1 MEKTVE
7 RKRIVYFDV
16 LNVLACLCVVGM
28 HCNGAVHAFS
38 DSSVWRQSLLV
49 DVLAYWAVPVFVML
63 SGATLMNYRRRYST
77 KVFLKRR
84 FLKTGVPL
92 VIWTVFFYVFYRTR
106 GTIAW
111 TGWRAFSNSVINFS
125 IVPVYWFFPP
135 LFMVYL
141 SLPVLSLLVQN
152 RKSLWYMTVLAFASC
167 SVFPFVCT
175 ALGLTYWGSFAFPM
189 MGGYLLFAVLGYLLH
204 TTELSRLQRSAIYV
218 LGILGAA
225 VRYFHTVIFSVRE
238 GAINKLTWEYTNW
251 PTILLAA
258 AIFVFIKYACDYP
271 IFRNEKFIRL
281 IKWLSGASFGIYLIH
296 VLVIDRITSWF
307 SVDTL
312 SGWWRLFGAFAVY
325 FAALLLVKVLQKIP
339 YVGKYLFP

>member
-38 DSSVWRQSLLV
+38 DSS
-49 DVLAYWAVPVFVML
+49 
-63 SGATLMNYRRRYST
+63 G
-77 KVFLKRR
+77 
-84 FLKTGVPL
+84 
-92 VIWTVFFYVFYRTR
+92 
-106 GTIAW
+106 
-111 TGWRAFSNSVINFS
+111 
-125 IVPVYWFFPP
+125 
-135 LFMVYL
+135 
-141 SLPVLSLLVQN
+141 
-152 RKSLWYMTVLAFASC
+152 C
-167 SVFPFVCT
+167 C
-175 ALGLTYWGSFAFPM
+175 
-189 MGGYLLFAVLGYLLH
+189 H
-204 TTELSRLQRSAIYV
+204 
-218 LGILGAA
+218 
-225 VRYFHTVIFSVRE
+225 
-238 GAINKLTWEYTNW
+238 
-251 PTILLAA
+251 
-258 AIFVFIKYACDYP
+258 FVFIKYACDYP

-325 FAALLLVKVLQKIP
+325 FVALLLVKVLQKIP

>member
-152 RKSLWYMTVLAFASC
+152 RKILWYMTVLAFASC

-189 MGGYLLFAVLGYLLH
+189 MGGIYSLRYLAIFS
-204 TTELSRLQRSAIYV
+204 TQRSFPGYN
-218 LGILGAA
+218 A
-225 VRYFHTVIFSVRE
+225 VQFMC
-238 GAINKLTWEYTNW
+238 WE
-251 PTILLAA
+251 
-258 AIFVFIKYACDYP
+258 
-271 IFRNEKFIRL
+271 
-281 IKWLSGASFGIYLIH
+281 S
-296 VLVIDRITSWF
+296 
-307 SVDTL
+307 
-312 SGWWRLFGAFAVY
+312 
-325 FAALLLVKVLQKIP
+325 
-339 YVGKYLFP
+339 

>member
-111 TGWRAFSNSVINFS
+111 TGWRAFLNSVINFS

-152 RKSLWYMTVLAFASC
+152 RKTLWYMTVLAFASC
-167 SVFPFVCT
+167 SVVPFVCT

-189 MGGYLLFAVLGYLLH
+189 MGGYLLFAVLGDLLH

-218 LGILGAA
+218 LGILGIHKLADDSSGCCHFCIHKVCLRLSDFSKREIYPSHQMA
-225 VRYFHTVIFSVRE
+225 FRGKFWNLLNTRAGYRSNYIVVFGRYIKRMV
-238 GAINKLTWEYTNW
+238 
-251 PTILLAA
+251 A
-258 AIFVFIKYACDYP
+258 AIRCVCGLFCRSAACKGIAEDPVCRQIFVSIKIYTVRIAELTVR
-271 IFRNEKFIRL
+271 FRPK
-281 IKWLSGASFGIYLIH
+281 G
-296 VLVIDRITSWF
+296 
-307 SVDTL
+307 
-312 SGWWRLFGAFAVY
+312 
-325 FAALLLVKVLQKIP
+325 
-339 YVGKYLFP
+339 

>member
-1 MEKTVE
+1 
-7 RKRIVYFDV
+7 
-16 LNVLACLCVVGM
+16 
-28 HCNGAVHAFS
+28 
-38 DSSVWRQSLLV
+38 
-49 DVLAYWAVPVFVML
+49 
-63 SGATLMNYRRRYST
+63 MNYRRRYST

-152 RKSLWYMTVLAFASC
+152 RKILWYMTVLAFASC

-189 MGGYLLFAVLGYLLH
+189 MGGGIYSLRYLAI
-204 TTELSRLQRSAIYV
+204 SSIQRSFPGYN
-218 LGILGAA
+218 A
-225 VRYFHTVIFSVRE
+225 VQFMC
-238 GAINKLTWEYTNW
+238 WE
-251 PTILLAA
+251 
-258 AIFVFIKYACDYP
+258 
-271 IFRNEKFIRL
+271 
-281 IKWLSGASFGIYLIH
+281 S
-296 VLVIDRITSWF
+296 
-307 SVDTL
+307 
-312 SGWWRLFGAFAVY
+312 
-325 FAALLLVKVLQKIP
+325 
-339 YVGKYLFP
+339 

>member
-1 MEKTVE
+1 
-7 RKRIVYFDV
+7 
-16 LNVLACLCVVGM
+16 M

-77 KVFLKRR
+77 KVFLRRR

-111 TGWRAFSNSVINFS
+111 TGWRAFLNSVINFS

-152 RKSLWYMTVLAFASC
+152 RKILWYITVLAFASC

-189 MGGYLLFAVLGYLLH
+189 MGGYLLFAVLGYLLP
-204 TTELSRLQRSAIYV
+204 
-218 LGILGAA
+218 
-225 VRYFHTVIFSVRE
+225 
-238 GAINKLTWEYTNW
+238 WEYTNW

-325 FAALLLVKVLQKIP
+325 FVALLLVKVLQKIP

>member
-111 TGWRAFSNSVINFS
+111 TGWRAFLNSVINFS

-152 RKSLWYMTVLAFASC
+152 RKTLWYMTVLAFASC
-167 SVFPFVCT
+167 SVVPFVCT

-189 MGGYLLFAVLGYLLH
+189 MGGYLLFAVLGDLLH

-238 GAINKLTWEYTNW
+238 GAINKLT
-251 PTILLAA
+251 
-258 AIFVFIKYACDYP
+258 
-271 IFRNEKFIRL
+271 
-281 IKWLSGASFGIYLIH
+281 LSLIH
-296 VLVIDRITSWF
+296 I
-307 SVDTL
+307 
-312 SGWWRLFGAFAVY
+312 
-325 FAALLLVKVLQKIP
+325 
-339 YVGKYLFP
+339 

>member
-92 VIWTVFFYVFYRTR
+92 VIWTVFFYVFYRTQ

-111 TGWRAFSNSVINFS
+111 TGWRAFLNSVINFS

-152 RKSLWYMTVLAFASC
+152 RKILWYMTVLAFASC

-189 MGGYLLFAVLGYLLH
+189 MGG
-204 TTELSRLQRSAIYV
+204 
-218 LGILGAA
+218 
-225 VRYFHTVIFSVRE
+225 
-238 GAINKLTWEYTNW
+238 
-251 PTILLAA
+251 
-258 AIFVFIKYACDYP
+258 VFTLCGT
-271 IFRNEKFIRL
+271 
-281 IKWLSGASFGIYLIH
+281 WLSSPYN
-296 VLVIDRITSWF
+296 
-307 SVDTL
+307 
-312 SGWWRLFGAFAVY
+312 GAFPVTTQCNLCAGNLRRGGSVFSHGNFLRARGCY
-325 FAALLLVKVLQKIP
+325 K
-339 YVGKYLFP
+339 

>member
-28 HCNGAVHAFS
+28 HCNGAVHTFS

-63 SGATLMNYRRRYST
+63 SGATLMNDPQTIFHKGIFKTALSENWCSACDLDC
-77 KVFLKRR
+77 VLLCFLSY
-84 FLKTGVPL
+84 TGDDRVDRMAC
-92 VIWTVFFYVFYRTR
+92 IFR
-106 GTIAW
+106 ISA
-111 TGWRAFSNSVINFS
+111 INFS

-152 RKSLWYMTVLAFASC
+152 RKILWYMTVLSFASC

-189 MGGYLLFAVLGYLLH
+189 MGGIYSLRYLAIF
-204 TTELSRLQRSAIYV
+204 SIQRSFPGYNN
-218 LGILGAA
+218 A
-225 VRYFHTVIFSVRE
+225 VQFMC
-238 GAINKLTWEYTNW
+238 WE
-251 PTILLAA
+251 
-258 AIFVFIKYACDYP
+258 
-271 IFRNEKFIRL
+271 
-281 IKWLSGASFGIYLIH
+281 S
-296 VLVIDRITSWF
+296 
-307 SVDTL
+307 
-312 SGWWRLFGAFAVY
+312 
-325 FAALLLVKVLQKIP
+325 
-339 YVGKYLFP
+339 

>member
-1 MEKTVE
+1 M
-7 RKRIVYFDV
+7 VY
-16 LNVLACLCVVGM
+16 
-28 HCNGAVHAFS
+28 
-38 DSSVWRQSLLV
+38 DSSGFC
-49 DVLAYWAVPVFVML
+49 VLFRISVCLY
-63 SGATLMNYRRRYST
+63 G
-77 KVFLKRR
+77 
-84 FLKTGVPL
+84 TGTYIL
-92 VIWTVFFYVFYRTR
+92 
-106 GTIAW
+106 GQLC
-111 TGWRAFSNSVINFS
+111 FSHD
-125 IVPVYWFFPP
+125 
-135 LFMVYL
+135 
-141 SLPVLSLLVQN
+141 
-152 RKSLWYMTVLAFASC
+152 
-167 SVFPFVCT
+167 
-175 ALGLTYWGSFAFPM
+175 
-189 MGGYLLFAVLGYLLH
+189 GGYLLFAVLGYLLH

-325 FAALLLVKVLQKIP
+325 FVALLLVKVLQKIP

>member
-38 DSSVWRQSLLV
+38 DSYVWRQSLLV

-63 SGATLMNYRRRYST
+63 SGATLMNYRSRYST

-111 TGWRAFSNSVINFS
+111 TGWRAFLNSVISFS

-152 RKSLWYMTVLAFASC
+152 RKILWYMTVLAFASC

-189 MGGYLLFAVLGYLLH
+189 MGG
-204 TTELSRLQRSAIYV
+204 
-218 LGILGAA
+218 
-225 VRYFHTVIFSVRE
+225 
-238 GAINKLTWEYTNW
+238 
-251 PTILLAA
+251 
-258 AIFVFIKYACDYP
+258 VFTLCGT
-271 IFRNEKFIRL
+271 
-281 IKWLSGASFGIYLIH
+281 WLSSPHNRAFPVTTQCNLCSGNLRRGGS
-296 VLVIDRITSWF
+296 VF
-307 SVDTL
+307 SHGNFL
-312 SGWWRLFGAFAVY
+312 RARGCY
-325 FAALLLVKVLQKIP
+325 K
-339 YVGKYLFP
+339 

>member
-152 RKSLWYMTVLAFASC
+152 RKSLLVYDSSGFCVLFRISVCLYGTGTYILGQLCFSHDGGIFTLCGTWLSSPYNGAFPVTTQCNLCAGNLRRGG
-167 SVFPFVCT
+167 SVF
-175 ALGLTYWGSFAFPM
+175 S
-189 MGGYLLFAVLGYLLH
+189 H
-204 TTELSRLQRSAIYV
+204 
-218 LGILGAA
+218 GIFLRTRGC
-225 VRYFHTVIFSVRE
+225 Y
-238 GAINKLTWEYTNW
+238 K
-251 PTILLAA
+251 
-258 AIFVFIKYACDYP
+258 
-271 IFRNEKFIRL
+271 
-281 IKWLSGASFGIYLIH
+281 
-296 VLVIDRITSWF
+296 
-307 SVDTL
+307 
-312 SGWWRLFGAFAVY
+312 
-325 FAALLLVKVLQKIP
+325 
-339 YVGKYLFP
+339 

>member
-1 MEKTVE
+1 
-7 RKRIVYFDV
+7 
-16 LNVLACLCVVGM
+16 
-28 HCNGAVHAFS
+28 
-38 DSSVWRQSLLV
+38 
-49 DVLAYWAVPVFVML
+49 
-63 SGATLMNYRRRYST
+63 
-77 KVFLKRR
+77 
-84 FLKTGVPL
+84 
-92 VIWTVFFYVFYRTR
+92 
-106 GTIAW
+106 
-111 TGWRAFSNSVINFS
+111 
-125 IVPVYWFFPP
+125 
-135 LFMVYL
+135 MVYL

-152 RKSLWYMTVLAFASC
+152 RKILWYMTVLAFASC

-325 FAALLLVKVLQKIP
+325 FVALLLVKALQKIP